1 MGANRVESPVQES
14 LRTQLHRLVSSA
26 DDDTWSLPAAPV
38 DAKSTEAALRPT
50 AVPAAAQTV
59 AGLGCGVGIASQTVA
74 VTWLGLGLGLGF
86 GLGLGLGLWLHIYT
100 TAC

>member
-14 LRTQLHRLVSSA
+14 LRTQLHRVVSSA

-50 AVPAAAQTV
+50 AVPAAAH
-59 AGLGCGVGIASQTVA
+59 GLGCGCGVWIASQTAA
-74 VTWLGLGLGLGF
+74 VTWLGLGLGRRLGLGFRLGF
-86 GLGLGLGLWLHIYT
+86 GLHIYT